1 MRLITW
7 NIYHPWNTCKN
18 FDEILNNLQ
27 ADILCFK
34 VEMKTGRKVITKE
47 VAVPPS
53 FDAFFSLPVTKTGY
67 SGVATYTRTKTCIPL
82 KAEEGLSGL
91 LQPKPSLSVDERISN
106 EEKFKM
112 DYHKLLET
120 RVKGLIEKEKRE
132 VIVVGDLNACAA
144 VIDHCEGNIMV
155 GQGAWR
161 KGFEGRGGFL
171 GEGVSSSGMRDWLQ
185 ERGGPMVDI
194 VGTRK
199 ISARETNYGT
209 RIDFIL
215 VTPGLIP
222 WIKAGDT
229 LPDIKGS
236 DHCAGEVIRLRDVVG
251 SQVEAKDPPRVATRF
266 WEEFSGKQTSLQQFF
281 GGRPKS
287 SASTTPKTKSPPAL
301 KPTPTPSILEAADS
315 STPPTSTPPSTNPP
329 PIASTSTS
337 TKRKFAPEP
346 VSAPKKA
353 KKEIKG
359 QKSIAGFFAKPLA
372 PSSSQSFDVD
382 MEDEDYKLALQLS
395 QEQDQHHTSPPA
407 SSQQS
412 TNGKGKQA
420 CHRCAMTTTNLTK
433 ELTVTKNGP
442 NKGKKFFICSR
453 PVGPGYDKGR
463 SERRRED
470 VDPQYR
476 CNYFKWSSDVRKE
489 MLNNAQAEENS

>member
-1 MRLITW
+1 
-7 NIYHPWNTCKN
+7 
-18 FDEILNNLQ
+18 
-27 ADILCFK
+27 
-34 VEMKTGRKVITKE
+34 
-47 VAVPPS
+47 
-53 FDAFFSLPVTKTGY
+53 
-67 SGVATYTRTKTCIPL
+67 
-82 KAEEGLSGL
+82 
-91 LQPKPSLSVDERISN
+91 
-106 EEKFKM
+106 
-112 DYHKLLET
+112 
-120 RVKGLIEKEKRE
+120 
-132 VIVVGDLNACAA
+132 
-144 VIDHCEGNIMV
+144 
-155 GQGAWR
+155 
-161 KGFEGRGGFL
+161 
-171 GEGVSSSGMRDWLQ
+171 
-185 ERGGPMVDI
+185 MVDI
-194 VGTRK
+194 VRRFWPDRKGMYTCWNTK

-215 VTPGLIP
+215 VTPGLVP

-236 DHCAGEVIRLRDVVG
+236 DHCPVYIDFHDEITTSTGEVIRLRDVVG
-251 SQVEAKDPPRVATRF
+251 SQVESKDPPRVATRF

-281 GGRPKS
+281 GGRAKS
-287 SASTTPKTKSPPAL
+287 SASTTPKTKTPPAL
-301 KPTPTPSILEAADS
+301 KPTPTPPILEAAES
-315 STPPTSTPPSTNPP
+315 STPPSSNPP

-395 QEQDQHHTSPPA
+395 QEQDQHHTSSPA
-407 SSQQS
+407 SPQQS
-412 TNGKGKQA
+412 GNSKGKDTTQSKQA
-420 CHRCAMTTTNLTK
+420 WSTLLAPLQPPMCHDHYEPTK
-433 ELTVTKNGP
+433 ELKVTKNGP

-476 CNYFKWSSDVRKE
+476 CNYFKWSSDVRRE
-489 MLNNAQAEENS
+489 MLNNAQAEENP